1 MDRKERIYEAL
12 KSYSEDKIE
21 GLDAQQLAE
30 ITGIDRAN
38 VSRKLNELE
47 REGRVIKLPGRPVR
61 YVEREEYEERQG
73 EEKTEPSFFFMIGQ
87 EGSLKK
93 QIEQAKAAILYPP
106 RGLRTLFLG
115 STGTGKTMLVERIYE
130 YGKSVKALD
139 EKARLIVF
147 NCAEYAEN
155 PQLILAQLFGYKKGA
170 FTGADRDSEG
180 LVEKADGGI
189 LFLDEI
195 HRLPPDG
202 QEMLFMLMDRGVY
215 RRLGEPDRERRANV
229 LIMGATTE
237 NIGETLLQTFLRRM
251 PVVVTLPSLAERP
264 IEERLELIEYF
275 FRLEQKNIGISMYVS
290 KEVLIR
296 LLQYDCPGNI
306 GQLRADIQ
314 MVCARAFLEYKV
326 RRWERLEIR
335 REALSENIL
344 LSGIKFGQNY
354 LVELLKHYDDYHVIA
369 GVPGEEGIAGDG
381 KESVF
386 SEIIQKY
393 NEFRSQGK
401 SRGEIKDSIETYL
414 QNYTGNLIKKYR
426 DAQAQNGKN
435 HILNSIDPKV
445 NDAVEDALYFAEL
458 KLGRKLSER
467 MKLGLKLHVNYMI
480 ERLDAREPVKTE
492 SLKDIA
498 IGYPRELQTAKLM
511 RKLLEEGLGFLIP
524 DEELWI
530 LTIFLCER
538 DEEED
543 FRKIGLIVLAHGD
556 STASSMAD
564 VANTLFDTELCRA
577 VDMPLNS
584 SIEETLEKVKGLCRD
599 LDEGKGVLLLTDMG
613 SLSGFAKII
622 SEESGQKILT
632 VDMVTTIMVVEAVR
646 KTLLRGTEIEELQAS
661 LNKIRRLRLF
671 QEEGVQDEEPRT
683 VITTCISGMGTAKK
697 IKEMIQ
703 RVLLERKI
711 ENVLI
716 KNMDITDVEYAQTEL
731 RKQGIT
737 DVIAVV
743 GTVDL
748 KLRNVPYISIESLV
762 MGSGLSYLE
771 EILVHSGLGKR
782 EGEETISSDRRFLVE
797 PLKQFLE
804 FLDAEK
810 TEALVADIYDN
821 IIEEMGMTPDQKTAT
836 RFIIH
841 VCCMIERLIKGETL
855 PYHGWEELKKR
866 EGRVFSAI
874 EDKFLFIQYKFGVTV
889 PPEEISYL
897 VELFLAEMAQ

>member
-1 MDRKERIYEAL
+1 MDRKEKIYEEL
-12 KSYSEDKIE
+12 KSYSRSGEAE

-30 ITGIDRAN
+30 LTGIDRAN

-47 REGRVIKLPGRPVR
+47 REGRVIKLSGRPVR
-61 YVEREEYEERQG
+61 YMEREVYDKCQ
-73 EEKTEPSFFFMIGQ
+73 EKEKKEPSFFFMIGQ

-115 STGTGKTMLVERIYE
+115 PTGTGKTMLVERIYE

-180 LVEKADGGI
+180 LVEKADGGV

-215 RRLGEPDRERRANV
+215 RRLGEPDRERKANV

-237 NIGETLLQTFLRRM
+237 NIEETLLQTFLRRM
-251 PVVVTLPSLAERP
+251 PVVVTLPSLEERP

-275 FRLEQKNIGISMYVS
+275 FRLEQKNIGMPMYIS
-290 KEVLIR
+290 KEVLVR
-296 LLQYDCPGNI
+296 LLQYSCPGNI

-314 MVCARAFLEYKV
+314 MICARGFLEYKV
-326 RRWERLEIR
+326 RGWEKLEIR
-335 REALSENIL
+335 REALNENVL
-344 LSGIKFGQNY
+344 MSDIKTGQNY
-354 LVELLKHYDDYHVIA
+354 LVELLKHYDDYYVIT
-369 GVPGEEGIAGDG
+369 GSPEEKTKGDG
-381 KESVF
+381 ESVF

-393 NEFRSQGK
+393 NEFQEQGK
-401 SRGEIKDSIETYL
+401 SGGEIKDNIGNYL
-414 QNYTGNLIKKYR
+414 QNYTGALIKKYQ
-426 DAQAQNGKN
+426 DTQIQNGKN
-435 HILNSIDPKV
+435 HILNSIDPKA

-467 MKLGLKLHVNYMI
+467 MRLGLKLHVNYMM
-480 ERLDAREPVKTE
+480 ERLEVQEPAKTE

-498 IGYPRELQTAKLM
+498 IGYPKELQTAKLM

-543 FRKIGLIVLAHGD
+543 FRKIGLIVLAHGN

-564 VANTLFDTELCRA
+564 VANTLFDTEICKA

-584 SIEETLEKVKGLCRD
+584 SIEETLDKVTKLCKE
-599 LDEGKGVLLLTDMG
+599 LDEGKGILLLTDMG
-613 SLSGFAKII
+613 SLSSFGKII
-622 SEESGQKILT
+622 SEENGQNVLT
-632 VDMVTTIMVVEAVR
+632 VDMVTTITVVEAVR
-646 KTLLRGTEIEELQAS
+646 KALLRGTEIEELQAD
-661 LNKIRRLRLF
+661 LNKIRRLRLI
-671 QEEGVQDEEPRT
+671 QDEGVQDEEPRI
-683 VITTCISGMGTAKK
+683 VITTCISGMGTAKR

-711 ENVLI
+711 ENVVI
-716 KNMDITDVEYAQTEL
+716 KNMDITDVACAQTEL

-748 KLRNVPYISIESLV
+748 KLSNVPYISIESLV

-771 EILVHSGLGKR
+771 ELLVHSELGKR
-782 EGEETISSDRRFLVE
+782 QTEDIISSDRRFLVE

-810 TEALVADIYDN
+810 TEALVSGIYDD
-821 IIEEMGMTPDQKTAT
+821 IIEEIGINLDQKTAT

-841 VCCMIERLIKGETL
+841 VCCMIERLMKGETL
-855 PYHGWEELKKR
+855 PYRGWEELKKR
-866 EGRVFSAI
+866 EEKVFSAI
-874 EDKFLFIQYKFGVTV
+874 EDKFVFIQHKFGVTV